1 MDLWTHSTA
10 QHSTAQHS
18 TAQHSTAQHST
29 AQHSTAQH
37 KSINHSNKKS
47 VVIAGN
53 GKSLSQIDYRLLPED
68 FDVFRCNQFY
78 FEDHYFL
85 GKSVKAAFFN
95 SSLLFE
101 QYYTFHHLIHNN
113 EYQCENL
120 VVSSF
125 HSPLID
131 FDTVSKF
138 KLLFP
143 HIIDGYDYLAKL
155 SAFDEYL
162 RFNELYRGSRIT
174 SGVYMCAVAIAAGYQ
189 DIYLTGIDFYAGG
202 NTSYAFDHKKEN
214 IIKLVPNFK
223 ENISHSQF
231 HTQNTDI
238 EALKFLQSRYQV
250 NIYSISPTSPISSF
264 FPLASAQNPTP
275 FDLKKK
281 ENYTK
286 DILIPLPDAYAK
298 FQKIFP
304 RYFETQKLRSNL
316 IYRLIKDLLHLPS
329 HIKHYLRDKKKK
341 F

>member
-29 AQHSTAQH
+29 AQHSTAS
-37 KSINHSNKKS
+37 SIVEQIKKS
-47 VVIAGN
+47 VIISGN
-53 GKSLSQIDYRLLPED
+53 GLSLAKIDYSLLPD
-68 FDVFRCNQFY
+68 DYDVFRCNQFY

-85 GKSVKAAFFN
+85 GKKVKAAFFN
-95 SSLLFE
+95 ASVIFE
-101 QYYTFHHLIHNN
+101 QYYTFNQLNKRK
-113 EYQCENL
+113 EYECENFII
-120 VVSSF
+120 SSF
-125 HSPLID
+125 RSPLID
-131 FDTVSKF
+131 LNIVNNF

-143 HIIDGYDYLAKL
+143 NVIDGYDYLSKL
-155 SAFDEYL
+155 EAFDQYI
-162 RFNELYRGSRIT
+162 RFNEVYEDKRIT

-189 DIYLTGIDFYAGG
+189 DIYLTGIDFYSEG
-202 NTSYAFDHKKEN
+202 NTNYAFDHKGEN
-214 IIKLVPNFK
+214 ITKLMPSFMDNV
-223 ENISHSQF
+223 SHSSF
-231 HTQNTDI
+231 HTQDADI
-238 EALKFLQSRYQV
+238 QALKFLQDHYQV
-250 NIYSISPTSPISSF
+250 NIYSLSPSSPLSNY
-264 FPLASAQNPTP
+264 FPIAPKQTDVLFQ
-275 FDLKKK
+275 LEKK